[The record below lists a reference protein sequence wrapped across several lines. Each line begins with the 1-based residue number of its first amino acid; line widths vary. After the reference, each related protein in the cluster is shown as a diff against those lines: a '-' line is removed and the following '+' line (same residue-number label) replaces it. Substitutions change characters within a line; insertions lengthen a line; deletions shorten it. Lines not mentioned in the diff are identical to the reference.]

1 MYAFVDYRITDEEM
15 ANLLKLNLEVIKIPK
30 CNKIY
35 DAINGHPDIQMNIL
49 KNNTNNDLII
59 HKDISQNFRN
69 ILEEKRIKYIV
80 SEKSLESSYPSDII
94 LNALILKDYFIHT
107 LAYTDENLFNSQKSK
122 INVNVPQGYTKCS
135 VLPINEN
142 ALITSD
148 KGIYK
153 ILNTYGFDI
162 LLLPPGDILLPSL
175 NYGFIG
181 GAGGMIS
188 PHKIAFFGEL
198 DQYKYGNQV
207 KKFLLKHGVTPIY
220 LRKGKLID
228 RGSLFV
234 L

>member
-1 MYAFVDYRITDEEM
+1 MYAFTDYRITDEEIL
-15 ANLLKLNLEVIKIPK
+15 NLSKLNIEVIKIPK
-30 CNKIY
+30 CNRVY
-35 DAINGHPDIQMNIL
+35 EAINGHPDIQINVL
-49 KNNTNNDLII
+49 KNSTNNKLIV
-59 HKDISQNFRN
+59 HKDISEDFRN
-69 ILEEKRIKYIV
+69 ILEEKNIKYIV
-80 SEKSLESSYPSDII
+80 SEKSLERSYPSDII

-107 LAYTDENLFNSQKSK
+107 LAYTDENLFNSQISK

-153 ILNTYGFDI
+153 VLKEYDFDI

-175 NYGFIG
+175 DYGFIG
-181 GAGGMIS
+181 GTGGMIS
-188 PHKIAFFGEL
+188 NDRIAFFGEL
-198 DQYKYGNQV
+198 DQYKYGDEV
-207 KKFLLKHGVTPIY
+207 KDFLSKHGVTPVY

-228 RGSLFV
+228 RGSLLV